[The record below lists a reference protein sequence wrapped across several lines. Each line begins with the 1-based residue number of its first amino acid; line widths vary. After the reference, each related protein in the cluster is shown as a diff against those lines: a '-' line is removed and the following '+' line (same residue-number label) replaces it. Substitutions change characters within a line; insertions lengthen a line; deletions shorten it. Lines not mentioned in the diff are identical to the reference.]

1 MTETANLRNEDF
13 RKLLNAPKKPVAE
26 TSVSGDTSHSF
37 THRHQAKADKKKGG
51 GGHKHKKER
60 LEHNEDEA
68 TLKEILKNYR
78 DRALERRLKGNDDSD
93 EIVKL
98 AAAYRA
104 MPGDARAISDKAN
117 LRRQAIEESKYLGGD
132 MEHTHLVKGLD
143 YSLLNKVR
151 SEINKSQAEVDTVDE
166 LEIAFDQKGVDAV
179 EKMSENK
186 MVRGMHRILFKNELP
201 LRNELFG
208 KGRMAYVVDMEDED
222 SDIPTTLLR
231 SVHDCPKA
239 ESNANINANNMLI
252 SKLTQACFALVLSYL
267 RSDHKKKK
275 KPDMTEEE
283 IKKYQSQ
290 NIYDNETEYAPKKD
304 KERDRRDR
312 DREQKKD
319 RSYFDS
325 KDDRYKRDGDRDRKD
340 KDRDRRGGREYD
352 RRDRDR
358 DRERERERERER
370 DREREKE
377 RKEKEEK
384 DKEKRLEE
392 KMEKRRR
399 EAEGGGY
406 DECYPGGMA
415 EMGGGWDSDEE
426 DLTMMDMG
434 AKKSSIK
441 RWEFDNDDDY
451 EKFQGA
457 REAMPKAAYQYGVK
471 TGDGRKTRKSA
482 DVNKKIDKEL
492 NQITKLI
499 EKRKSG
505 MEEERDY
512 KRPKY

>member
-1 MTETANLRNEDF
+1 MSLDDERIDKIRNLMENVIDTTLSDQNLRNEDF

-26 TSVSGDTSHSF
+26 SSASGDTAHSF

-51 GGHKHKKER
+51 GGHKHKKEK

-151 SEINKSQAEVDTVDE
+151 SEINKSQAEADTVDE

-222 SDIPTTLLR
+222 SDIPTTLL
-231 SVHDCPKA
+231 
-239 ESNANINANNMLI
+239 
-252 SKLTQACFALVLSYL
+252 
-267 RSDHKKKK
+267 
-275 KPDMTEEE
+275 
-283 IKKYQSQ
+283 
-290 NIYDNETEYAPKKD
+290 
-304 KERDRRDR
+304 
-312 DREQKKD
+312 
-319 RSYFDS
+319 
-325 KDDRYKRDGDRDRKD
+325 
-340 KDRDRRGGREYD
+340 
-352 RRDRDR
+352 
-358 DRERERERERER
+358 
-370 DREREKE
+370 
-377 RKEKEEK
+377 
-384 DKEKRLEE
+384 
-392 KMEKRRR
+392 
-399 EAEGGGY
+399 
-406 DECYPGGMA
+406 
-415 EMGGGWDSDEE
+415 
-426 DLTMMDMG
+426 
-434 AKKSSIK
+434 
-441 RWEFDNDDDY
+441 
-451 EKFQGA
+451 
-457 REAMPKAAYQYGVK
+457 
-471 TGDGRKTRKSA
+471 
-482 DVNKKIDKEL
+482 
-492 NQITKLI
+492 
-499 EKRKSG
+499 
-505 MEEERDY
+505 
-512 KRPKY
+512 